1 MKKLVLFAAAVF
13 YSCAGMADE
22 QSAEQLKY
30 KLARLNTFQASFQSQ
45 VIDGNKKAVG
55 KPGEGTLVLKQPS
68 LFRFETQAP
77 SRTVLVGDGTTLWNY
92 DVDMEQVNIY
102 DARKEV
108 SQTPFVLLTS
118 TDKALWAQYEVK
130 AQGEDF
136 VITPKSADNPVKSL
150 QLSFSGAGLSQMV
163 VHNSDGQIGTFDFVT
178 SQVNG
183 PVDANDFKF
192 TPPAGVEVDDQRKT
206 K

>member
-1 MKKLVLFAAAVF
+1 MKKVVMFAAALF
-13 YSCAGMADE
+13 YSTTGFADE

-45 VIDGNKKAVG
+45 VIDGNKKSVG
-55 KPGEGTLVLKQPS
+55 RTGEGTLLLKQPS

-92 DVDMEQVNIY
+92 DLDMEQVNIY

-118 TDKALWAQYEVK
+118 TDKALWAQYDVTAK
-130 AQGEDF
+130 GEDF
-136 VITPKSADNPVKSL
+136 VITPKAADNPVKSL
-150 QLSFSGAGLSQMV
+150 QLSFSGTGLSQMV
-163 VHNSDGQIGTFDFVT
+163 VHNSDGQIGTFDFIT

-183 PVDANDFKF
+183 PVDANEFKF
-192 TPPAGVEVDDQRKT
+192 TPPAGVEVDDQRNPK
-206 K
+206 